1 MDQILA
7 YQAKHTTKK
16 GAGQEVGTEL
26 NTSFEAPKQPRKR
39 NKEAV
44 KEELIHTLDR
54 VNIFKKFYE
63 LVKEMRKLEKEHKKL
78 QQEFDEIKHF
88 MPELPMSK

>member
-7 YQAKHTTKK
+7 YQAKHTAKK
-16 GAGQEVGTEL
+16 WAVQEVWTEL
-26 NTSFEAPKQPRKR
+26 TTSIETPKQPGKR

-44 KEELIHTLDR
+44 KEELIKTLDR
-54 VNIFKKFYE
+54 INIFKKFYE
-63 LVKEMRKLEKEHKKL
+63 LVKEMKKLEKEHKKL
-78 QQEFDEIKHF
+78 QQEFNEIKHF